1 MICRH
6 CGTEIADRALVCYR
20 CGSATAEPTVR
31 TGRPARRWSRI
42 PVVAAL
48 LVLALAALFMAQAV
62 SGQAPRL
69 VSWTVV
75 GLAAIVLAWQFRR
88 GH

>member
-1 MICRH
+1 
-6 CGTEIADRALVCYR
+6 
-20 CGSATAEPTVR
+20 
-31 TGRPARRWSRI
+31 
-42 PVVAAL
+42 VAAL